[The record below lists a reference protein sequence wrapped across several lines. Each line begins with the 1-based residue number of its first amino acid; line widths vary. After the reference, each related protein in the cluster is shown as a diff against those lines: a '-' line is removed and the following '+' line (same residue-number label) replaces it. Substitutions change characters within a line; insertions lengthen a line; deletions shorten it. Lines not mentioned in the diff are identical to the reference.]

1 MPGPEVAPPGFEVG
15 PRIHRGGMADVYEVT
30 GGEAG
35 FPLVMKVPR
44 IGHGEPAENVITFEM
59 EQTIL
64 AALHGPHAP
73 RLVAAG
79 GLEAA
84 RPFLVMERIDGRSLR
99 EWVAE
104 APLPPE
110 EVARLGAALATALH
124 ALHAQDCVHLDVK
137 PSNVIVRRDGTAVLV
152 DFGLAHHAHYPDLIA
167 EERRGPLGSAP
178 YVSPE
183 AVRGV
188 RSDPRSDVF
197 SLGAVLYELAT
208 GRLAFGAP
216 SSPAAL
222 RRRLYHDP
230 EPPRAAVP
238 ACPAWLQEVILR
250 CLEPDAAERYASA
263 AQVAFEL
270 GHPEQVTI
278 TDRGLRARRTGLR
291 TVVGRWLRAVG
302 SEPEAPP
309 RPSAHLASA
318 SIVLA
323 ALSPVALE
331 GEPLDAM
338 REVVRRVLAAGA
350 STRLA
355 CVTVIP
361 PIPLLGGPG
370 EEDTAT
376 RQRLKHVVRLRH
388 WAEPLRLEARQLSV
402 HVLESDEPART
413 ILEYARANHVD
424 HIVMGAP
431 PKPVPADLLGKV
443 VSMQVAGAARCS
455 VTLVRAEVSPGGG
468 GGAPPAS

>member
-1 MPGPEVAPPGFEVG
+1 
-15 PRIHRGGMADVYEVT
+15 MADVYEVT
-30 GGEAG
+30 GGDPRV
-35 FPLVMKVPR
+35 PLVMKVPR
-44 IGHGEPAENVITFEM
+44 IGHGEPAENVISFEM

-79 GLEAA
+79 GLES

-99 EWVAE
+99 ERVAE
-104 APLPPE
+104 APLPPD

-124 ALHAQDCVHLDVK
+124 ALHAQECVHLDVK
-137 PSNVIVRRDGTAVLV
+137 PSNVILRGDGTAVLV

-167 EERRGPLGSAP
+167 EERRGPIGSAP

-208 GRLAFGAP
+208 GRLPFGSP
-216 SSPAAL
+216 SSSAAL

-230 EPPRAAVP
+230 DPPRAVVAASP
-238 ACPAWLQEVILR
+238 PWLQEVILR
-250 CLEPDAAERYASA
+250 CLEPDPAERYASA
-263 AQVAFEL
+263 AQVAFDL
-270 GHPEQVTI
+270 GHPEQVAI
-278 TDRGLRARRTGLR
+278 TDRGRRTRRAGLRA
-291 TVVGRWLRAVG
+291 VIGRWLRAVAA
-302 SEPEAPP
+302 EPDGPA
-309 RPSAHLASA
+309 RPSAHLSSA

-338 REVVRRVLAAGA
+338 REVVRRILAAGT

-424 HIVMGAP
+424 HIVIGAP
-431 PKPVPADLLGKV
+431 PRPVPADLLGKV
-443 VSMQVAGAARCS
+443 VSMQVAGAARCA
-455 VTLVRAEVSPGGG
+455 VTLVRAEPPRGG
-468 GGAPPAS
+468 GGAPPGS

>member
-1 MPGPEVAPPGFEVG
+1 MAEPDVAPPGFAVG

-30 GGEAG
+30 GGDVG
-35 FPLVMKVPR
+35 IPLVMKVPR

-64 AALHGPHAP
+64 GALHGPHVP

-79 GLEAA
+79 GLED
-84 RPFLVMERIDGRSLR
+84 RPYLVMERIDGRSLR
-99 EWVAE
+99 DWVAE
-104 APLPPE
+104 APLPAD

-124 ALHAQDCVHLDVK
+124 ALHAQECVHLDVK
-137 PSNVIVRRDGTAVLV
+137 PSNVIFRPDGTAVLV

-167 EERRGPLGSAP
+167 EERRGPIGSAP

-197 SLGAVLYELAT
+197 SLGAVLYELVT
-208 GRLAFGAP
+208 GRLPFGAP
-216 SSPAAL
+216 SSPSAL

-230 EPPRAAVP
+230 EPPRALAP
-238 ACPAWLQEVILR
+238 ACPPWLQEVVLR
-250 CLEPDAAERYASA
+250 CLEPGPGDRYASA
-263 AQVAFEL
+263 AQVAFDL

-278 TDRGLRARRTGLR
+278 TDRGLRTRRAGVR
-291 TVVGRWLRAVG
+291 TVLRRWLRAVG
-302 SEPEAPP
+302 EPEGPP
-309 RPSAHLASA
+309 RPSAHLSSA
-318 SIVLA
+318 SIVLV

-338 REVVRRVLAAGA
+338 REVVRRVMAAGA
-350 STRLA
+350 NTRLA

-402 HVLESDEPART
+402 HVLESDDPGRT
-413 ILEYARANHVD
+413 ILEYARTNHVD

-455 VTLVRAEVSPGGG
+455 VTLVRAEAPREGGG
-468 GGAPPAS
+468 GRTPAP